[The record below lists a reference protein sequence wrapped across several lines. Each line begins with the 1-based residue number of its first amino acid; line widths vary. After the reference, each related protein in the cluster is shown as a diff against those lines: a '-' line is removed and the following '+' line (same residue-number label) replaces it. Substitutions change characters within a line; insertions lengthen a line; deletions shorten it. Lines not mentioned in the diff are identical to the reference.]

1 MYINQR
7 YLLFSS
13 FRSINLFGPLISHF
27 KSNSLKSSI
36 VQIDNQ
42 SYYSLRYNNEDN
54 ILMSEQ
60 KKKKNKKDTHGKV
73 KRWNP
78 DKTQKKRDNFGRQGI
93 QLCYNLI
100 TAIKIHQH
108 IK

>member
-13 FRSINLFGPLISHF
+13 FRSINLFGPLISQF

-60 KKKKNKKDTHGKV
+60 KKKEQKRHTRKGKKMES
-73 KRWNP
+73 R
-78 DKTQKKRDNFGRQGI
+78 
-93 QLCYNLI
+93 
-100 TAIKIHQH
+100 
-108 IK
+108 